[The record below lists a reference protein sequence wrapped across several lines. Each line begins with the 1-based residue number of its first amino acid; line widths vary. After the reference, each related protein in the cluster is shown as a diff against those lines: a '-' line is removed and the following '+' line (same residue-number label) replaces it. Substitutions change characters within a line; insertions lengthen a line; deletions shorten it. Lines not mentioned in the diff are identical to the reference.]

1 MSFIKRDTLIADEQV
16 IKNMWKDNNSFNS
29 TVNESKDKIFVTF
42 PFPYQNGALHLG
54 HAYTLSKAEFYA
66 RFQILKNKNVLF
78 PFGFH
83 GTGMPI
89 VTSANKLKESLIKYE
104 NDILD
109 IDKLNDSDQIKI
121 LYNMDIPP
129 NEIAKFTNPYYW
141 LEYFPVRAIKD
152 LTSFGLCADFS
163 RSFVTTDIN
172 PHFDSFVKW
181 QFNKLNKAGHLIFGK
196 KSIIFSPK
204 NKQACSDDDR
214 SKGEGVGIK
223 EYFVY
228 YAKLNQKTK
237 LIITSEIELKE
248 NKIKHIIIDINDE
261 FKLFTVNGEQFIA
274 RTEFIRNLKYQLTDE
289 IIVNFN
295 MECDDIIGST
305 VIFENRFNLEV
316 IQSKYNNIGGS
327 GFKFLFEKEE
337 GTNEKINYQCK
348 YYEPMSEII
357 SRSGDKCVVA
367 IKEQW
372 FINYGDEKLKN
383 KIDNYIKNDLIIN
396 DIAKSMLLAGSEW
409 IKEWPCSRSCGL
421 GTKLL
426 DTDYL
431 IDSLSD
437 STIYMAYY
445 TIAHKINN
453 IPINILNNEVWEFI
467 LCDGPRTNIEMQYQK
482 LLLELKNEFK
492 YWYSMD
498 LRVSAKDLS
507 MNHLVMC
514 LYNHLMIWGNLDMM
528 PKRYFINGYVL
539 LNGEKMSKSK
549 GIFMTLE
556 NAINKFGADPTR
568 IALAS
573 AGSGMDDA
581 NFVEQNANSA
591 ILRLDTEKEFCKQI
605 IDYIKISNY
614 DFENTFWDDLFEND
628 ILICTKNTEEMFND
642 MNFHA
647 ALTVGF
653 YNMLTIRDN
662 YRNKC
667 NSNIIKINPK
677 SMLKFLNNFLLVT
690 YPIAPHFV
698 EHLWN
703 YASDNGI
710 ILNKLW
716 PNDYTINSK
725 LSFFKNIFDNIIK
738 TTRNNITQLLK
749 KNKTNKTN
757 KTKEQI
763 KFDVKINMFNTFSNE
778 EYNVFKIVKD
788 SINTNIE
795 WKQIQ
800 FDIMNNII
808 DKKKLGNYGKF
819 LTFIKTSIEIYGN
832 AWLTYID
839 NIEEMNVLHKIVKYW
854 LPKIM
859 LDNNIND
866 FDISCENGN
875 DLSSFKFNMTNPNV
889 IIKH

>member
-1 MSFIKRDTLIADEQV
+1 MSFIKKDVLKDNEQ
-16 IKNMWKDNNSFNS
+16 IIQNMWKDSFNS
-29 TVNESKDKIFVTF
+29 IPDSTKEKVFVTF

-66 RFQILKNKNVLF
+66 RFQKLKNKNVLF

-89 VTSANKLKESLIKYE
+89 VTSANKLKESLIKY
-104 NDILD
+104 DINTLNINELD
-109 IDKLNDSDQIKI
+109 DSDQIKI
-121 LYNMDIPP
+121 LYNMDIPL
-129 NEIAKFTNPYYW
+129 NEIANFIDPYYW
-141 LEYFPVRAIKD
+141 LGYFPIRAIKD
-152 LTSFGLCADFS
+152 LTSFGLCGDFT

-181 QFNKLNKAGHLIFGK
+181 QFDKLNKGGHLIFGK
-196 KSIIFSPK
+196 KTIIYSPK
-204 NKQACSDDDR
+204 NEQACSDDDR
-214 SKGEGVGIK
+214 SLGEGVGIK

-228 YAKLNQKTK
+228 HAQIFGQTTK
-237 LIITSEIELKE
+237 LIITSETELKL
-248 NKIKHIIIDINDE
+248 NKIKHIIIDSNDE
-261 FKLFTVNGEQFIA
+261 FKLFTINGEKFIA
-274 RTEFIRNLKYQLTDE
+274 RTDFIRNLKYQTTDE

-295 MECDDIIGST
+295 IQCVDIIGSNVT
-305 VIFENRFNLEV
+305 IGHHLNLVI
-316 IQSKYNNIGGS
+316 IKAKYNNVGGS
-327 GFKFLFEKEE
+327 GFKFLFDKEE
-337 GTNEKINYQCK
+337 NNNNINYEYK
-348 YYEPMSEII
+348 YYEPISKII
-357 SRSGDKCVVA
+357 SRSGDICVVA

-372 FINYGDEKLKN
+372 FINYGNDKLKQ
-383 KIDNYIKNDLIIN
+383 KIEDYIKNDLIIN
-396 DIAKSMLLAGSEW
+396 DTAKNMLLAGSDW

-426 DTDYL
+426 DTEYL

-453 IPINILNNEVWEFI
+453 IPKNIINNEIWEYIF
-467 LCDGPRTNIEMQYQK
+467 CEGPIPNVDSQYQT
-482 LLLELKNEFK
+482 LLLDFQSEFK

-507 MNHLVMC
+507 MNHLVMT

-591 ILRLDTEKEFCKQI
+591 ILRLDTEREFCQQI
-605 IDYIKISNY
+605 IEYIKNNNH
-614 DFENTFWDDLFEND
+614 DAENTFWDDLFEND
-628 ILICTKNTEEMFND
+628 VLICTKNTNEMFND
-642 MNFHA
+642 MNFQA

-653 YNMLTIRDN
+653 YNMLSIRDN
-662 YRNKC
+662 YRNKY
-667 NSNIIKINPK
+667 NSNVIKINPN

-703 YASDNGI
+703 YAIENGI
-710 ILNKLW
+710 TLNKLW
-716 PNDYTINSK
+716 PKDYEINSK

-738 TTRNNITQLLK
+738 TIRNNITQSLK
-749 KNKTNKTN
+749 KN

-763 KFDVKINMFNTFSNE
+763 KFDVKIIMFNSFSNE
-778 EYNVFKIVKD
+778 EYNIFKIVKD

-800 FDIMNNII
+800 VDIMNNV
-808 DKKKLGNYGKF
+808 DKKKLGYYGKF
-819 LTFIKTSIEIYGN
+819 LTFIKTSFEMYGN
-832 AWLTYID
+832 TWLSYID
-839 NIEEMNVLHKIVKYW
+839 NIDEMNTLCKIVKYW

-859 LDNNIND
+859 LDNNINCL
-866 FDISCENGN
+866 DINCENGN
-875 DLSSFKFNMTNPNV
+875 DSSAFKFNMANPNV
-889 IIKH
+889 IVKH